1 MPMKKNGLK
10 KKNMMGGGT
19 MMPTA
24 PVSSMYR
31 MGGKLYMGGGDTKM
45 DNTMSYKDDVQKRFG
60 GGMTDQPA
68 MKKKNMRAGGNT
80 MPGISSEYFVPGQT
94 PSMPTAPSMIT
105 KVKKRSVRPDPR
117 LPRGKK
123 GKGDI

>member
-1 MPMKKNGLK
+1 MPMKQNGLK
-10 KKNMMGGGT
+10 KKNMGYMGGGGT

-31 MGGKLYMGGGDTKM
+31 KGGKSYMGGGKTM
-45 DNTMSYKDDVQKRFG
+45 DSTMSYKDDVQKRFG
-60 GGMTDQPA
+60 GGGITDQPA
-68 MKKKNMRAGGNT
+68 MKKKNMRAGGPT
-80 MPGISSEYFVPGQT
+80 MPNTGPRPT
-94 PSMPTAPSMIT
+94 MPIAPSMIQ

>member
-1 MPMKKNGLK
+1 MPNKKNGLK
-10 KKNMMGGGT
+10 KNMGYMGGGGT

-68 MKKKNMRAGGNT
+68 MKKKNMRGGGMMGVGKRGFVT
-80 MPGISSEYFVPGQT
+80 QSSMSQPN
-94 PSMPTAPSMIT
+94 PT
-105 KVKKRSVRPDPR
+105 

>member
-1 MPMKKNGLK
+1 MPNKKNGLK
-10 KKNMMGGGT
+10 KKNMMDGYMGGGGT

-31 MGGKLYMGGGDTKM
+31 MGGKLYMGGGNTKA
-45 DNTMSYKDDVQKRFG
+45 DNTMSYKDDVQKRFGG

-68 MKKKNMRAGGNT
+68 MKKKNMRAGGKT
-80 MPGISSEYFVPGQT
+80 MFDLGSR

-105 KVKKRSVRPDPR
+105 KAKKRSVRPDPR
-117 LPRGKK
+117 LPKGKK

>member
-1 MPMKKNGLK
+1 MPNKKNGLK
-10 KKNMMGGGT
+10 KKNMMMGGGNP
-19 MMPTA
+19 MMPKA
-24 PVSSMYR
+24 PMSSMYR
-31 MGGKLYMGGGDTKM
+31 KGGTLYMGGGDTKM
-45 DNTMSYKDDVQKRFG
+45 DSTMSYKDDVQKKFGG

-80 MPGISSEYFVPGQT
+80 MPDTGPR
-94 PSMPTAPSMIT
+94 PSMPIAPSMIT
-105 KVKKRSVRPDPR
+105 KVKKRSVRPDPK

>member
-1 MPMKKNGLK
+1 MKQNGLK
-10 KKNMMGGGT
+10 KKNMGYMGGGGT

-31 MGGKLYMGGGDTKM
+31 MGGKLYMGGGKTM
-45 DNTMSYKDDVQKRFG
+45 DNTMSYKDDVQKKFGG
-60 GGMTDQPA
+60 GGMTEPA
-68 MKKKNMRAGGNT
+68 MKKNKTKGMAKGGMFGSRPIKPKNPSI
-80 MPGISSEYFVPGQT
+80 PGSINNKINKF
-94 PSMPTAPSMIT
+94 
-105 KVKKRSVRPDPR
+105 RNRNPDPI

>member
-10 KKNMMGGGT
+10 KKNMGYMGGGGT

-31 MGGKLYMGGGDTKM
+31 MGGKLYMGGGKTM
-45 DNTMSYKDDVQKRFG
+45 DSTMSYKDDVQKKFGG
-60 GGMTDQPA
+60 GGMTEPA
-68 MKKKNMRAGGNT
+68 MKKKKMMGGG
-80 MPGISSEYFVPGQT
+80 MSRGFLKQSSMSQPD
-94 PSMPTAPSMIT
+94 
-105 KVKKRSVRPDPR
+105 RP

-123 GKGDI
+123 RRGDI

>member
-1 MPMKKNGLK
+1 MPNKKNGLK
-10 KKNMMGGGT
+10 KNMGYMGGGT

-24 PVSSMYR
+24 PISSMYR
-31 MGGKLYMGGGDTKM
+31 KGGTLYMGGGDTKM

-60 GGMTDQPA
+60 GGMSQPA

-80 MPGISSEYFVPGQT
+80 MFDTGPR
-94 PSMPTAPSMIT
+94 PSMPTKPSMIT
-105 KVKKRSVRPDPR
+105 KVKKRSVRPDPK